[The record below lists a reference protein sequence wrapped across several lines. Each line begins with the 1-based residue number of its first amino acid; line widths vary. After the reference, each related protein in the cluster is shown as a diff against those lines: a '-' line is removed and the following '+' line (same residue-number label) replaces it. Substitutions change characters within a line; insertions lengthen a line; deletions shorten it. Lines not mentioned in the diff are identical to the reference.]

1 MELDDQAPPLR
12 AEHVLQFPYRRS
24 TGPILGRFFT
34 EIRDHRRFL
43 GAKTAAGKILCPPV
57 DVDPDSLQD
66 LSVDD
71 LVQVGPAGCVT
82 SWTWL
87 REPWLCESRPGN
99 PLQRPFAWALI
110 RLDGADSAL
119 LHAVDAASES
129 VMRTGMRVVPRFRDE
144 RSGDIRDIAC
154 FVPDPAVSTGVPK
167 YGDVSDEGSFSLREK
182 VRMRESDESG
192 L

>member
-1 MELDDQAPPLR
+1 MKLDDQAPPLR

-43 GAKTAAGKILCPPV
+43 GVKTASGKILCPPV
-57 DVDPDSLQD
+57 DVDPDSLAD

-71 LVQVGPAGCVT
+71 LVEVGPAGCVT

-87 REPWLCESRPGN
+87 HEPRPGN
-99 PLQRPFAWALI
+99 PLERPFAWALI

-119 LHAVDAASES
+119 LHAVDAGSES
-129 VMRTGMRVVPRFRDE
+129 AMGTGMRVTPRFRDE
-144 RSGDIRDIAC
+144 PSGDIRDIVC
-154 FVPDPAVSTGVPK
+154 FVP
-167 YGDVSDEGSFSLREK
+167 EG
-182 VRMRESDESG
+182 
-192 L
+192 